1 MRNKIITLLLVISA
15 VAHAQTDRTE
25 ALILSENN
33 GWEYEVK
40 AGINIGGASP
50 IPLPVEIR
58 KVESYSPKFNGT
70 IEGVV
75 TKWLGTE
82 KKWGISAGLKFE
94 EKGMITGAQVKA
106 YGMEIISEGSRVS
119 GLWTGHVK
127 TNYNSTML
135 TIPVMANYK
144 LGRLWKVRAGLFAS
158 LKLDGDFTGSVSDGY
173 LREKTPVGQK
183 IAFTNGNS
191 ATYDFGSHLCH
202 MQWGAQ
208 MGGTWR
214 AFNHFTVN
222 ADLSWGFN
230 DIFESNFK
238 TISFKL
244 IPIYLNLGFGYRF

>member
-75 TKWLGTE
+75 TKWLGAE

-144 LGRLWKVRAGLFAS
+144 LGRL
-158 LKLDGDFTGSVSDGY
+158 
-173 LREKTPVGQK
+173 
-183 IAFTNGNS
+183 
-191 ATYDFGSHLCH
+191 
-202 MQWGAQ
+202 
-208 MGGTWR
+208 
-214 AFNHFTVN
+214 
-222 ADLSWGFN
+222 
-230 DIFESNFK
+230 
-238 TISFKL
+238 
-244 IPIYLNLGFGYRF
+244 